1 MNPELAL
8 CAHFAGL
15 AAGNAPPEIAHAFLF
30 QDGPID
36 AIARCR
42 TCGSHALLRLLDW
55 APPSFAL
62 RVYSLAGL
70 RAEDAALYLRNLE
83 RGSCQ
88 VSRASAELDALIA
101 AAGPSTRLLALD
113 VARERVA
120 ASAALSA
127 SAGGEPGAWP
137 ARLPRESDARWFA
150 ALGLAKRASVEA
162 RE

>member
-15 AAGNAPPEIAHAFLF
+15 ATGDAPPEIAHAFLF

-42 TCGSHALLRLLDW
+42 ACGSHALLRLLDW

-101 AAGPSTRLLALD
+101 AAGPSTRVLALD
-113 VARERVA
+113 IARERIVA
-120 ASAALSA
+120 SGARAAG
-127 SAGGEPGAWP
+127 AGGEPGAWP

-150 ALGLAKRASVEA
+150 ALGLAKLAAAEV